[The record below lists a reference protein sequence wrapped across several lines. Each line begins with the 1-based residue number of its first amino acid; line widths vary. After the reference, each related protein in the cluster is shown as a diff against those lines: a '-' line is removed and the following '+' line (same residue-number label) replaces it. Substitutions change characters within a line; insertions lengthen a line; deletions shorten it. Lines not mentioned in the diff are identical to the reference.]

1 MQVHQAMAATL
12 DRFGAD
18 IRTIQHRARVEG
30 DLARPRWPMIVLRT
44 PKGWTGPIEVDG
56 KKAEGYWRS
65 RQVPLAEVDTLKQHL
80 KLLEQWLKSYEPE
93 TLFDEH
99 GTQLPQL
106 QALAARRE
114 RRMGATP
121 HANGGLLLKALQ
133 LPDFRDYAVALKQ
146 PGQTLAEST

>member
-12 DRFGAD
+12 ARIVAD

-30 DLARPRWPMIVLRT
+30 DHPRPRWPMIVLRT
-44 PKGWTGPIEVDG
+44 PKGWTGPKEVAG
-56 KKAEGYWRS
+56 KKTEGYWRS
-65 RQVPLAEVDTLKQHL
+65 HQVPLAEVDTNEQHL

-99 GTQLPQL
+99 GMLLPQL
-106 QALAARRE
+106 QALAPRGA

-121 HANGGLLLKALQ
+121 HANGGN
-133 LPDFRDYAVALKQ
+133 
-146 PGQTLAEST
+146 